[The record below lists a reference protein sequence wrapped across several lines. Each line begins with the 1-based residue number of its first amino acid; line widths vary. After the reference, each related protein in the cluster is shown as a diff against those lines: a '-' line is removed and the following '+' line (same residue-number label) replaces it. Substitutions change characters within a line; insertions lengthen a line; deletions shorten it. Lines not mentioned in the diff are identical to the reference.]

1 MPMATS
7 FEHVIPEVLP
17 GSDSSGWM
25 LSEHLTFLNHGS
37 FGARPRPIYEYQEQL
52 RLQVEASPVSQMV
65 DEMSAALPGI
75 KHAIGSFIGADA
87 QGIGMVH
94 NASEAIN
101 AVVRSIEFKP
111 GDEIVTTSHG
121 YGAVLQLLRYVSS
134 RHDVKLHELDIA
146 VPVSASRD
154 TVQRVLDALDTR
166 TRLVVIDHVTSST
179 ALRMEI
185 EPIVTLCRARGI
197 DVLVDGAHAPGML
210 DLDIS
215 LLKPTWYV
223 GNLHKWVCGPL
234 GAGFL
239 WTDPSRRHEVHP
251 AVISH
256 GYSEG
261 YAAEF
266 DWQGTRDMSAWRTIP
281 YAIEWMDTTWGW
293 THIRAHNHALASWA
307 HQHLLEAWGVDP
319 LSPRDGSILGSMA
332 TLRLPEGIQS
342 RWSSYED
349 LQKHIRTKYG
359 IEVPIFDWNDQWL
372 LRVSAQVYNRP
383 DEYRAI
389 ARAVLEIAQGISCD

>member
-1 MPMATS
+1 MPTATS
-7 FEHVIPEVLP
+7 FQHVIPEELP

-25 LSEHLTFLNHGS
+25 LSEDLTFLNHGS
-37 FGARPRPIYEYQEQL
+37 FGARPRPIYEYQQQL
-52 RLQVEASPVSQMV
+52 RLQVEASPVSQLV

-75 KHAIGSFIGADA
+75 KSAIGSFIGADA
-87 QGIGMVH
+87 EGIGMVQ

-134 RHDVKLHELDIA
+134 RHDVKLHELDIS
-146 VPVSASRD
+146 VPVSSSRD

-179 ALRMEI
+179 ALRMEV
-185 EPIVTLCRARGI
+185 EPLVTLCRASGI

-210 DLDIS
+210 ELDIS
-215 LLKPTWYV
+215 SLKPTWYV
-223 GNLHKWVCGPL
+223 GNLHKWVCGPI

-239 WTDPSRRHEVHP
+239 WTDESRRQEVHP

-281 YAIEWMDTTWGW
+281 YVIEWMDTTWGW
-293 THIRAHNHALASWA
+293 ANIRAHNHALACWA
-307 HQHLLEAWGVDP
+307 HQYLLEAWDVDS
-319 LSPRDGSILGSMA
+319 LSPRDGSLLGSMA
-332 TLRLPEGIQS
+332 TLRLPEGIRA
-342 RWSSYED
+342 RWSSCED
-349 LQKHIRTKYG
+349 FQKHIRTKYG
-359 IEVPIFDWNDQWL
+359 IEVPIFDWNDHWL

-383 DEYRAI
+383 DDYRAM